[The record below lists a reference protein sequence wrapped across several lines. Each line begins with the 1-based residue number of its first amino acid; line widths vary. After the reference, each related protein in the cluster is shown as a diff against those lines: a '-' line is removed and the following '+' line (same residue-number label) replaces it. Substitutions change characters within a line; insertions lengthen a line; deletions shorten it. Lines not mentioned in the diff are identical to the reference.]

1 MNLKHIE
8 AFYWLCQLHTYQ
20 RVADRLN
27 VTQPAVSA
35 RVRALENL
43 IGKPLVDRSR
53 ADFALTERGVETL
66 ALAERMLDL
75 KNSMLDGTDGA
86 GRQARIRIA
95 AVSLTVKTWM
105 PMMLAAIRQA
115 FPSMPCDLISA
126 SDHQL
131 ARYMPT
137 ADIDLAFL
145 SNAPPKMQFSRLFTV
160 NYEVRWIAHPDLVA
174 RRTGP
179 MSLQDLSQL
188 PVIHYPRTSPLFPLT
203 GELDAGDSAV
213 GRHSS
218 NSLGTLIWMLKQGLG
233 IAAIPAISVEEELAT
248 GGLRVLET
256 ETVPRVLKVR
266 CAYANMAR
274 KERVA
279 QFLDIAYD
287 SARTFCEGHPDWC
300 SFVADE

>member
-8 AFYWLCQLHTYQ
+8 AFYWLCQLETYQ

-27 VTQPAVSA
+27 ITQPAVSA
-35 RVRALENL
+35 RVRALESL
-43 IGKPLVDRSR
+43 IGKPLIDRSR

-66 ALAERMLDL
+66 SLAERMLDL
-75 KNSMLDGTDGA
+75 KTSMLEGTDGS
-86 GRQARIRIA
+86 GRHARIRIA

-105 PMMLAAIRQA
+105 PMMLTAIRDA
-115 FPSMPCDLISA
+115 FPNTPCDLISA

-145 SNAPPKMQFSRLFTV
+145 SNAPPKMQISRLFTV
-160 NYEVRWIAHPDLVA
+160 NYEVRWIAHPNLVPLGKGL
-174 RRTGP
+174 TT
-179 MSLQDLSQL
+179 QDLLHL
-188 PVIHYPRTSPLFPLT
+188 PVVHYPRTSPLFPLT
-203 GELDAGDSAV
+203 SELASEASANQ
-213 GRHSS
+213 HSS

-233 IAAIPAISVEEELAT
+233 IAAIPAISVEEELAAGT
-248 GGLRVLET
+248 LRVIET
-256 ETVPRVLKVR
+256 DTVPRVLKVR

-287 SARTFCEGHPDWC
+287 SARSFCRSHPDWC
-300 SFVADE
+300 DFVADE

>member
-8 AFYWLCQLHTYQ
+8 AFYWLCQLETYQ

-27 VTQPAVSA
+27 ITQPAVSA
-35 RVRALENL
+35 RIRALESL

-66 ALAERMLDL
+66 SLAERMLDL
-75 KNSMLDGTDGA
+75 KTSMLEGTDGS
-86 GRQARIRIA
+86 GRHARIRIA

-105 PMMLAAIRQA
+105 PMMLTAIRDA
-115 FPSMPCDLISA
+115 FPNTPCDLISA

-145 SNAPPKMQFSRLFTV
+145 SNAPPKMQISRLFTV
-160 NYEVRWIAHPDLVA
+160 NYEVRWIAHPDLV
-174 RRTGP
+174 P
-179 MSLQDLSQL
+179 MGKGLTTQDLLHL
-188 PVIHYPRTSPLFPLT
+188 PVVHYPRTSPLFPLT
-203 GELDAGDSAV
+203 SELASEASANQ
-213 GRHSS
+213 HSS

-233 IAAIPAISVEEELAT
+233 IAAIPAISVEEELAAGT
-248 GGLRVLET
+248 LRVIET
-256 ETVPRVLKVR
+256 DTVPRVLKVR

-287 SARTFCEGHPDWC
+287 SARSFCRSHPDWC
-300 SFVADE
+300 DFVADE

>member
-8 AFYWLCQLHTYQ
+8 AFYWLCQLETYQ
-20 RVADRLN
+20 RVAERLN
-27 VTQPAVSA
+27 ITQPAVSA
-35 RVRALENL
+35 RVRALESLVGVPL
-43 IGKPLVDRSR
+43 IDRGR

-66 ALAERMLDL
+66 SLAERMLDL
-75 KNSMLDGTDGA
+75 RTTLLEGA
-86 GRQARIRIA
+86 TGVGQHSRIRIA

-105 PMMLAAIRQA
+105 PMMLATIRQT
-115 FPSMPCDLISA
+115 FPDTPCDLVSA

-145 SNAPPKMQFSRLFTV
+145 SNAPPSMQISRLFTV
-160 NYEVRWIAHPDLVA
+160 NYEVRWIAHPDLLPKA
-174 RRTGP
+174 GP
-179 MSLQDLSQL
+179 VTPQELAHL

-203 GELDAGDSAV
+203 SELESDGSASQ
-213 GRHSS
+213 HSS

-233 IAAIPAISVEEELAT
+233 IAAIPAVSVEEELAAGMLKVIDT
-248 GGLRVLET
+248 Q
-256 ETVPRVLKVR
+256 TVPRVLKVR

-287 SARTFCEGHPDWC
+287 SARAFCQSHPLWC
-300 SFVADE
+300 QFVADE

>member
-8 AFYWLCQLHTYQ
+8 AFYWLCQLQTHQ

-27 VTQPAVSA
+27 ITQPAVSA
-35 RVRALENL
+35 RVRALESL
-43 IGKPLVDRSR
+43 IGKPLIDRSR
-53 ADFALTERGVETL
+53 ADFALTERGMETL

-86 GRQARIRIA
+86 GQRARIRIA

-105 PMMLAAIRQA
+105 PKMLAGIRRA
-115 FPSMPCDLISA
+115 FPNTPCDLISA

-131 ARYMPT
+131 SRYMPT

-145 SNAPPKMQFSRLFTV
+145 SNAPPKMQISRLFTI
-160 NYEVRWIAHPDLVA
+160 NYEVRWIAHPELVT
-174 RRTGP
+174 RRAGLLT
-179 MSLQDLSQL
+179 LHDLSQL

-203 GELDAGDSAV
+203 SELSGNASSDQ
-213 GRHSS
+213 HSS

-233 IAAIPAISVEEELAT
+233 VAAIPAVSVEEELAA
-248 GGLRVLET
+248 GELQVIDT

-274 KERVA
+274 KERVS
-279 QFLDIAYD
+279 QFMDIAYD
-287 SARTFCEGHPDWC
+287 SARSFCRNHPDWC
-300 SFVADE
+300 EFVANE

>member
-1 MNLKHIE
+1 MNLKHVE
-8 AFYWLCQLHTYQ
+8 AFYWLCQLGTYQ

-27 VTQPAVSA
+27 ITQPAASA
-35 RVRALENL
+35 RIRALESL
-43 IGKPLVDRSR
+43 IGKPLIDRSR

-66 ALAERMLDL
+66 VLAERMLDL
-75 KNSMLDGTDGA
+75 KNSMLDGSDG
-86 GRQARIRIA
+86 GDHQARIRIA

-105 PMMLAAIRQA
+105 PMMLSAICQA
-115 FPSMPCDLISA
+115 FPGAPCDLISA

-145 SNAPPKMQFSRLFTV
+145 SNAPPKMQISRLFTV

-174 RRTGP
+174 RCTDP
-179 MSLQDLSQL
+179 MAVKDLSQF
-188 PVIHYPRTSPLFPLT
+188 PVVHYPRTSPLFPLT
-203 GELDAGDSAV
+203 SELDSDVSSGQ
-213 GRHSS
+213 HSS

-233 IAAIPAISVEEELAT
+233 IAAIPAVSVEEELAA
-248 GGLRVLET
+248 GELQVVET
-256 ETVPRVLKVR
+256 VSVPRVLKVR

-274 KERVA
+274 KERVG

-287 SARTFCEGHPDWC
+287 SAQSFCQSHPKWC
-300 SFVADE
+300 HFVADE